1 MIKVIVRSV
10 GALVVVAAAA
20 AFVTVRGEAQGRR
33 LGGPTDWSN
42 SRILAA
48 KFGPDGD
55 QKIRKSWRAARKQFQ
70 LERALASRDPNLE
83 WLDRILGRVR
93 RSRADSTAPHLDWNL
108 RTGGYGNVV
117 GSPAKY
123 SNDISNFS
131 CSDVIYFTVDQ
142 AGSASAVN
150 VIAITNAYAS
160 CPGNAT
166 GATPTVKFGIALPY
180 GTATS
185 AVPSLDGTV
194 LYVLESRPS
203 ANGGPILHA
212 INVNN
217 ITTSPG
223 AYNFTTN
230 TWTQT
235 HTLSASP
242 IGTATS
248 EQLFQLTYAGITN
261 NVASPYLD
269 YETSQIFFGDSS
281 GRIHRVTGV
290 NTAAAAKYTSNGFPV
305 LCGTAQIQSPV
316 YWDNQVYTTSFDG
329 KVYRVNL
336 AGATPYTAIGSY
348 QGGAG
353 TASVGGALSA
363 PMLDVTNDK
372 IVTSTNNVNGIGGR
386 AYGAFNLNFVTDELP
401 TSWLSTG
408 PTSTTIAP
416 VSPAFDDAFWSTN
429 NGSLYGAGTNTTG
442 TNTYLVRI
450 SYNGELGSITGNAA
464 LAHTSSNAV
473 VATSPVTE
481 FLTGAASNP
490 DFIFIG
496 GAGVNYR
503 YMNRISAG
511 FTGSNT
517 TPSVM
522 AGSFAPAGGVMS
534 GIVIDTNLAA
544 MTGSTAKANIYFGT
558 MGVGPSTTMST
569 IVQLAQA
576 F

>member
-1 MIKVIVRSV
+1 VATAVSV
-10 GALVVVAAAA
+10 WSIP
-20 AFVTVRGEAQGRR
+20 GEAQSRR
-33 LGGPTDWSN
+33 RGGPSDWSHA
-42 SRILAA
+42 RIMAA

-55 QKIRKSWRAARKQFQ
+55 RNIGRNWRSARKQMQ
-70 LERALASRDPNLE
+70 LEWAQQARGSRPSRWFDL
-83 WLDRILGRVR
+83 IAGR
-93 RSRADSTAPHLDWNL
+93 SGTDAPHLDWSL

-123 SNDISNFS
+123 SFDITAYN

-150 VIAITNAYAS
+150 VIAITNAYAG
-160 CPGNAT
+160 CTGNAA

-194 LYVLESRPS
+194 LYVIESRPS

-217 ITTSPG
+217 ITTTPG

-242 IGTATS
+242 IGTASS
-248 EQLFQLTYAGITN
+248 EQLFQLAYTGITN

-269 YETSQIFFGDSS
+269 YDTNQLFFGDSG

-290 NTAAAAKYTSNGFPV
+290 NTAAAAKYTANSFPV
-305 LCGTAQIQSPV
+305 ACGTAQVQPPV
-316 YWDNQVYTTSFDG
+316 YWNNQVYTTSADG
-329 KVYRVNL
+329 RAYRIDL
-336 AGATPYTAIGSY
+336 AGATPYTCVGSY

-353 TASVGGALSA
+353 TATVGGGLSA
-363 PMLDVTNDK
+363 PVLDVTNGK
-372 IVTSTNNVNGIGGR
+372 LVSSTNNVNGGGGR
-386 AYGAFNLNFVTDELP
+386 AYGVFNLTFAQDEGP
-401 TSWLSTG
+401 TSWLYTG

-416 VSPAFDDAFWSTN
+416 VSPSFDNAFWSTN
-429 NGSLYGAGTNTTG
+429 NGSMYGAGTNAAG
-442 TNTYLVRI
+442 TNTYLIRI
-450 SYNGELGSITGNAA
+450 GYNGEMGSITGNAA
-464 LAHTSSNAV
+464 LTRSGGAGV

-490 DFIFIG
+490 DYIFIG
-496 GAGVNYR
+496 GSTGNYKF
-503 YMNRISAG
+503 MNRISAG
-511 FTGSNT
+511 FTGT
-517 TPSVM
+517 DGTPSTM
-522 AGSFAPAGGVMS
+522 SGSFAPAQGIMS
-534 GIVIDTNLAA
+534 GIIIDTNLAA
-544 MTGSTAKANIYFGT
+544 MTGATAKANIYFGT
-558 MGVGPSTTMST
+558 IGVASTTMST